1 VARFG
6 SNDRDRG
13 LRRVSTVTKWLAAG
27 SVAAVGALTAVVAAA
42 APGTSRSSTPNDSGA
57 SASSGAS
64 TSSGGNSGT
73 GSTPTTT
80 QPRVVDPGT
89 DLTPSAPD
97 DNGFVPP
104 TDPPI
109 RIHRRPVTNSG
120 GS

>member
-6 SNDRDRG
+6 SDDRDRG
-13 LRRVSTVTKWLAAG
+13 LRRVSSVTKWLVAG
-27 SVAAVGALTAVVAAA
+27 SVAVVGVVTGVVAAA
-42 APGTSRSSTPNDSGA
+42 APGSSRSTTPSNSG
-57 SASSGAS
+57 
-64 TSSGGNSGT
+64 TSSGTQDSGNAGT
-73 GSTPTTT
+73 GTTPTTS

-89 DLTPSAPD
+89 DITPSAPD

-104 TDPPI
+104 TDPPV

>member
-6 SNDRDRG
+6 SHDRDRG
-13 LRRVSTVTKWLAAG
+13 LRRVSSITKWLVAG
-27 SVAAVGALTAVVAAA
+27 SVAAVGVVTGVVAAA
-42 APGTSRSSTPNDSGA
+42 APGSSRSTTPSNSTNPASGDVG
-57 SASSGAS
+57 SGNA
-64 TSSGGNSGT
+64 GT

-80 QPRVVDPGT
+80 QPRVVDPGPAI
-89 DLTPSAPD
+89 TPTAPD

-104 TDPPI
+104 TDPPV

>member
-6 SNDRDRG
+6 SDDRDRG
-13 LRRVSTVTKWLAAG
+13 LRRVSSITKWLVAG
-27 SVAAVGALTAVVAAA
+27 SVAAVGVVTGVVAAA
-42 APGTSRSSTPNDSGA
+42 APGSSRSTTPSDTSNP
-57 SASSGAS
+57 SSGNP
-64 TSSGGNSGT
+64 NSGSGVT

-89 DLTPSAPD
+89 DITPSAPD

-104 TDPPI
+104 TDPPV